1 MTREHEVEH
10 DHDDGEHDHDEG
22 EHEHDD
28 GEHVHTFDW
37 KAELEA
43 MREDARH
50 FYLDH
55 FDWKGHGPP
64 PGFDGP
70 RYYPPAEDWR
80 LVAHLDRS
88 VEGAGD
94 HVTLA
99 TSTGKLREMAIAG
112 DLVFTADGQEHRL
125 RSFVTH
131 GEEGH
136 DVLFVPFRDVTSG
149 NETYGAGRYVE
160 VPFEPDVDELEL
172 DFNFAYNPS
181 CVFSPAYDCPFP
193 PPMNRLTV
201 PVRAGE
207 MMPAATEH

>member
-1 MTREHEVEH
+1 MTHEH
-10 DHDDGEHDHDEG
+10 DHEHEH

-37 KAELEA
+37 KTELEA

-50 FYLDH
+50 FYMDH
-55 FDWKGHGPP
+55 FDWKGNGPP
-64 PGFDGP
+64 EGFDGP

-80 LVAHLDRS
+80 LVARLDRS
-88 VEGAGD
+88 VQGAGD
-94 HVTLA
+94 QVTLA
-99 TSTGKLREMAIAG
+99 TSTGKLREMEIAG
-112 DLVFTADGQEHRL
+112 ELVFSAGGQEHRL
-125 RSFVTH
+125 RSFVSH
-131 GEEGH
+131 NEEGY
-136 DVLFVPFRDVTSG
+136 DVLFVPFRDATSG

-160 VPFEPDVDELEL
+160 APFEPNAEDVEL

-193 PPMNRLTV
+193 PPMNKLSV

-207 MMPAATEH
+207 RLPLDK

>member
-1 MTREHEVEH
+1 MTHEHEHEH
-10 DHDDGEHDHDEG
+10 DHDGEEHDGEG
-22 EHEHDD
+22 EH
-28 GEHVHTFDW
+28 EHVHTFDW

-50 FYLDH
+50 FYTDH

-70 RYYPPAEDWR
+70 RYYPPADDWR
-80 LVAHLDRS
+80 LIARLDRD
-88 VEGAGD
+88 VPGAGD

-99 TSTGKLREMAIAG
+99 TSTGKLRDMQIAG
-112 DLVFTADGQEHRL
+112 DLVFDADGQEHRL
-125 RSFVTH
+125 RSFVSH
-131 GEEGH
+131 SDEGH
-136 DVLFVPFRDVTSG
+136 DMLFVPFRDATSG

-160 VPFEPDVDELEL
+160 APFEPGDDEVEL

-193 PPMNRLTV
+193 PPMNKLSV

-207 MMPAATEH
+207 RLPFDQ